1 MEGIGRYPSAD
12 RQFEEPEPVVTIR
25 LEWLCGIGLALS
37 CLVVS
42 GSCRWQASQAGNGS
56 EPLVRQEQTP
66 LPSRSFEPDNRLD
79 INSAGP
85 RELETLPGIGPVL
98 ARRIVEFRAKNPP
111 FRRVEEILIVRGIG
125 RRKFEALRD
134 RIRVADST
142 GQPHRP
148 PRSAS
153 TEGSR

>member
-1 MEGIGRYPSAD
+1 MA
-12 RQFEEPEPVVTIR
+12 IR
-25 LEWLCGIGLALS
+25 WGWLCGIGLGLA
-37 CLVVS
+37 CIVVAEN
-42 GSCRWQASQAGNGS
+42 CRWQVPPAKDES
-56 EPLVRQEQTP
+56 EPQLRQEP
-66 LPSRSFEPDNRLD
+66 PPSPPHSIEVGNRLD

-85 RELETLPGIGPVL
+85 RELESLPGIGPVL

-111 FRRVEEILIVRGIG
+111 FRRVEEILIIRGIG

-134 RIRVADST
+134 RIQVADST
-142 GQPHRP
+142 GQITRP

>member
-1 MEGIGRYPSAD
+1 MWRS
-12 RQFEEPEPVVTIR
+12 Q
-25 LEWLCGIGLALS
+25 LEWMCGIGLALS

-42 GSCRWQASQAGNGS
+42 ESCQRQASQPGNGA
-56 EPLVRQEQTP
+56 EPLVRQGRTP
-66 LPSRSFEPDNRLD
+66 FPSSSLEPGNRLD

-85 RELETLPGIGPVL
+85 RELESLPGIGPVL

-111 FRRVEEILIVRGIG
+111 FRRVEEIIIRGIG

-134 RIRVADST
+134 RIRVADPT
-142 GQPHRP
+142 GQTPRP

>member
-1 MEGIGRYPSAD
+1 MATLFL
-12 RQFEEPEPVVTIR
+12 RQNTSVSIR

-37 CLVVS
+37 CLVVLE
-42 GSCRWQASQAGNGS
+42 SCRWQVSQAGNES

-66 LPSRSFEPDNRLD
+66 LPSKSLEPGNRLD

-85 RELETLPGIGPVL
+85 RELESLPGIGPVL

-134 RIRVADST
+134 RIRVADPT
-142 GQPHRP
+142 GPPPRP

-153 TEGSR
+153 ATGSK

>member
-1 MEGIGRYPSAD
+1 M
-12 RQFEEPEPVVTIR
+12 TIR
-25 LEWLCGIGLALS
+25 LGWLCGIGLALS
-37 CLVVS
+37 CLVAS
-42 GSCRWQASQAGNGS
+42 ESCRWQASQAGDES
-56 EPLVRQEQTP
+56 KPLVRQQQTP

-85 RELETLPGIGPVL
+85 RELERLPGIGPVL

-134 RIRVADST
+134 RIQVADST
-142 GQPHRP
+142 GQPPRP

>member
-1 MEGIGRYPSAD
+1 MATLFL
-12 RQFEEPEPVVTIR
+12 RQNTSVAIR

-42 GSCRWQASQAGNGS
+42 ESCRWQASQAGNGS

-142 GQPHRP
+142 SQTILP
-148 PRSAS
+148 PGSGSA
-153 TEGSR
+153 TGSK

>member
-1 MEGIGRYPSAD
+1 MA
-12 RQFEEPEPVVTIR
+12 IR

-37 CLVVS
+37 CLVVLE
-42 GSCRWQASQAGNGS
+42 SCRWQASRAGNGS

-66 LPSRSFEPDNRLD
+66 LPSRSFAPGNRLD

-98 ARRIVEFRAKNPP
+98 AQRIVEFRAKNPP
-111 FRRVEEILIVRGIG
+111 FRRVEEILIIRGIG

-134 RIRVADST
+134 RIQVADST
-142 GQPHRP
+142 AQPPRL

-153 TEGSR
+153 TEGSK